1 MFSLNS
7 KPQMNSQKNILS
19 GPLNNQ
25 YWNHSTGLTA
35 PMTREEGPWPIL
47 GNVGSLLKQETTNYD
62 NCSTSLPNVGG
73 SPNCT
78 AKSAFV
84 PDIYT
89 YSNSCGDN
97 CELKYPEAYGDQSF
111 GMIKDDSGNYI
122 LTNAHAIH
130 GYDNIRAISEG
141 KGPSSAY
148 GCAEWI
154 PNLSPTSDGSCAM
167 NPPKVYQQVGDWT
180 KLAQN
185 KNIVNYSF
193 KSIK

>member
-7 KPQMNSQKNILS
+7 RPQMNSQKNILS
-19 GPLNNQ
+19 GPLPGQ
-25 YWNHSTGLTA
+25 YWNHSADLTA
-35 PMTREEGPWPIL
+35 PLTREEGPWPIL
-47 GNVGSLLKQETTNYD
+47 GNVGSLLKQEVTNYG
-62 NCSTSLPNVGG
+62 NCSTALPDIGG

-78 AKSAFV
+78 ARSAFV

-89 YSNSCGDN
+89 SANYCGEN

-122 LTNAHAIH
+122 LTTSHGLH

-141 KGPSSAY
+141 KGPSSSY
-148 GCAEWI
+148 GCLEWI
-154 PNLSPTSDGSCAM
+154 PQLSSTSDDSCSM
-167 NPPKVYQQVGDWT
+167 NPPTSYQQVGDWT
-180 KLAQN
+180 KLSQN

-193 KSIK
+193 RPMK